1 MVTGFLYFY
10 ASLFFIITI
19 MFNCIIR
26 NTPLRPTT
34 KNLLLFYLYTRIP
47 KSKNKKAVSIS

>member
-1 MVTGFLYFY
+1 
-10 ASLFFIITI
+10 

-47 KSKNKKAVSIS
+47 KSKNKKGCFNFLKQPFI